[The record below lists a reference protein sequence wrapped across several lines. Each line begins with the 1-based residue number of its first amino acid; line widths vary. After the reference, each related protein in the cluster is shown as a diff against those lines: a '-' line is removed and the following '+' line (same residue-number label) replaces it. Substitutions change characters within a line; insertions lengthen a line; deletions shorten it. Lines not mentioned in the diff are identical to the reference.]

1 MTNPSVLF
9 AHHPLPLILVI
20 EANPIT
26 RRLIRMALESADQY
40 VLEAHNGRSAL
51 EVIATQMP
59 SLIIQDLQLPDME
72 SAELIARIRAHAGAV
87 VPPIL
92 ALASALSRADQD
104 RLLSAG
110 FSGVLTKPIEPV
122 RLIELLQAYLPP
134 ASTSVETPGKGQR
147 VMVVDD
153 DPLQRKLLSI
163 RLEQAG
169 FQVTIA
175 EDGATALDAAR
186 QAPPDAIVSDILM
199 PRLDGFGLCM
209 AVRREPQLAH
219 VPVVLITSAAIE
231 EADRQLAQ
239 NVGANAVVIRTPDFQ
254 DVTEALLRHLS
265 LGSLPQPVQSGITTE
280 EHIHRLIRHLEQQ
293 NATNAA
299 LARSSTMH
307 AAQIA
312 VLDGITE
319 ILTRTPDIERVLGE
333 VLAGLLDAAG
343 TSLGAIYLLEP
354 DGQLALRTQL
364 GYSES
369 EYEAVRAFFGHA
381 GVLRQALELGQP
393 LGVPSEHLAADQA
406 RAVLAQARAQSML
419 IMPLIV
425 GRERLGVMVIA
436 SPNRTLEE
444 DWPSFVK
451 AVSYHIS
458 QAIALGR
465 TVSRL
470 AASEQRFRDLVE
482 DIDAIVWEADA
493 TTWQFLYVSPKA
505 EAILGYPSAQWLA
518 EPDFWASHLHPDD
531 REQAVELCRRAVVQ
545 CQDHEFEY
553 RIRAAD
559 GRVVWIRD
567 HVHVV
572 SDSQGRATR
581 LRGLMVDITEHK
593 NLEAQ
598 LHQAQKMEAI
608 GRMAGGVAHDFNN
621 LLTAITGYCELLL
634 SDMDTQD
641 LRRSDVEE
649 IKKAADRAA
658 ALTRQLLAFSRRQLL
673 APQVIDLNVVM
684 ANMDKMLRR
693 MIGEDIDLVT
703 LLDPALGRVKAD
715 PGQIEQVLL
724 NLAVNA
730 RDAMPQGGKLTI
742 ETANVDLDETYARRH
757 ITVSPGPYVMLAVSD
772 TGHGMDEEIKSHI
785 FEPFF
790 TTKEPGKGTGLG
802 LSTVYGIVKQSGGD
816 IYVYSEPG
824 HGTTFKIYLPRVDA
838 SAEASAAAQAAA
850 RPKSGSETILLV
862 EDDEGVQELIRKI
875 LERNGYTVLAARRGD
890 EAVRI
895 AEQHAAPIDLLVTD
909 VVMPE
914 MSGRE
919 LVKRLMALR
928 PTLKVLYI
936 SGYADSA
943 IVRHGVLEAD
953 ATFLQKPFTP
963 DELARKVRAAL
974 EARTPADDRSRL
986 GEGT

>member
-1 MTNPSVLF
+1 
-9 AHHPLPLILVI
+9 
-20 EANPIT
+20 
-26 RRLIRMALESADQY
+26 
-40 VLEAHNGRSAL
+40 
-51 EVIATQMP
+51 
-59 SLIIQDLQLPDME
+59 
-72 SAELIARIRAHAGAV
+72 
-87 VPPIL
+87 
-92 ALASALSRADQD
+92 
-104 RLLSAG
+104 
-110 FSGVLTKPIEPV
+110 
-122 RLIELLQAYLPP
+122 
-134 ASTSVETPGKGQR
+134 
-147 VMVVDD
+147 
-153 DPLQRKLLSI
+153 
-163 RLEQAG
+163 
-169 FQVTIA
+169 
-175 EDGATALDAAR
+175 
-186 QAPPDAIVSDILM
+186 
-199 PRLDGFGLCM
+199 
-209 AVRREPQLAH
+209 
-219 VPVVLITSAAIE
+219 
-231 EADRQLAQ
+231 
-239 NVGANAVVIRTPDFQ
+239 
-254 DVTEALLRHLS
+254 
-265 LGSLPQPVQSGITTE
+265 
-280 EHIHRLIRHLEQQ
+280 
-293 NATNAA
+293 
-299 LARSSTMH
+299 
-307 AAQIA
+307 
-312 VLDGITE
+312 
-319 ILTRTPDIERVLGE
+319 
-333 VLAGLLDAAG
+333 
-343 TSLGAIYLLEP
+343 LLEP
-354 DGQLALRTQL
+354 DGQLSLRAQL
-364 GYSES
+364 GYPDTEH
-369 EYEAVRAFFGHA
+369 EAVRSFFGYASVLEHA
-381 GVLRQALELGQP
+381 LALGQP
-393 LGVPSEHLAADQA
+393 LGVPSEHLPADQA
-406 RAVLAQARAQSML
+406 SRLLAQARAQSML
-419 IMPLIV
+419 LMPLAV
-425 GRERLGVMVIA
+425 GRERLGVMMIA
-436 SPNRTLEE
+436 SPDRTLEE
-444 DWPSFVK
+444 DWSAFIK
-451 AVSYHIS
+451 AVGYHIS

-470 AASEQRFRDLVE
+470 ASSEQRFRDLVE

-505 EAILGYPSAQWLA
+505 EAILGYPSSQWFA
-518 EPDFWASHLHPDD
+518 EPDFWANHLYPDD
-531 REQAVELCRRAVVQ
+531 REQAVELCRRAVMH

-634 SDMDTQD
+634 SDMDAQD

-673 APQVIDLNVVM
+673 APQVLDLNVVM

-715 PGQIEQVLL
+715 PGQIEQVLM
-724 NLAVNA
+724 NLAINA

-757 ITVSPGPYVMLAVSD
+757 IAVSPGPYVMLAVSD
-772 TGHGMDEEIKSHI
+772 TGHGMDEETKSHI

-838 SAEASAAAQAAA
+838 SAEASAAAQAASN
-850 RPKSGSETILLV
+850 PVSGSETILLV
-862 EDDEGVQELIRKI
+862 EDDEGVQELIRRI

-890 EAVRI
+890 EAVQI

-928 PTLKVLYI
+928 PTVKVLYI

-974 EARTPADDRSRL
+974 EAGTPADDRSRL